1 MLRNATT
8 TSWIRNFS
16 LSAVLTLLLVVFQ
29 ACASNPNCYES
40 KEVLVYCGFY
50 SGETGKA
57 GSIEKVSLR
66 GLDNDSLIYD
76 NKTLSKLAL
85 PLRSDAQESVFI
97 IEVQQSSALFR
108 DSLRISHSNNEWFI
122 SMECG
127 CIVLHTLL
135 DARAGGAGFIDSVRI
150 VDPEIKNAVT
160 EHVKIY
166 L

>member
-1 MLRNATT
+1 MTK
-8 TSWIRNFS
+8 NFK
-16 LSAVLTLLLVVFQ
+16 LPLVLTLLLFVLQGCVNN
-29 ACASNPNCYES
+29 SNCYES

-50 SGETGKA
+50 SSETDKA
-57 GSIEKVSLR
+57 GSIENVSVR
-66 GLDNDSLIYD
+66 GLGKDSLIYD
-76 NKTLSKLAL
+76 SKTLSKFAL

-97 IEVQQSSALFR
+97 IEIEQSSTLFR
-108 DSLRISHSNNEWFI
+108 DSLRLAHSNNEWFI

-135 DARAGGAGFIDSVRI
+135 EARPGGAGFIDSVRI
-150 VDPEIKNAVT
+150 VDSEIKNALT

>member
-1 MLRNATT
+1 M
-8 TSWIRNFS
+8 WIRNFS
-16 LSAVLTLLLVVFQ
+16 LALALLLLTLLLQ
-29 ACASNPNCYES
+29 ACVSNSNCYES

-50 SGETGKA
+50 SSETGKA
-57 GSIEKVSLR
+57 GSIEKVSVR
-66 GLDNDSLIYD
+66 GLGSDSLIYD

-97 IEVQQSSALFR
+97 IEVEQSSTLFR
-108 DSLRISHSNNEWFI
+108 DSLRLSHSNNEWFI

-127 CIVLHTLL
+127 CLVLHTLL
-135 DARAGGAGFIDSVRI
+135 DARPCGASFIDSVRI

>member
-8 TSWIRNFS
+8 TSSIRNFS
-16 LSAVLTLLLVVFQ
+16 LPLSLLLLSLFLQ
-29 ACASNPNCYES
+29 ACVGNPNCYES

-50 SGETGKA
+50 SSETGKA
-57 GSIEKVSLR
+57 GSIEKVSVR
-66 GLDNDSLIYD
+66 GLGSDSLIYND
-76 NKTLSKLAL
+76 KTLSKLAL

-97 IEVQQSSALFR
+97 IEIEQSSIVFR
-108 DSLRISHSNNEWFI
+108 DSLSLSHTNNEWFI

-135 DARAGGAGFIDSVRI
+135 DARPGGASFIDSVCI
-150 VDPEIKNAVT
+150 VNPEIKNAVT